1 MSRWE
6 IVVRV
11 RPRKPELGEDVICV
25 KDDTKIIL
33 TESGKG
39 VYFYKGIYLLI

>member
-1 MSRWE
+1 MSQWE
-6 IVVRV
+6 IIVRV
-11 RPRKPELGEDVICV
+11 RPRKPELGEDVIRV

-39 VYFYKGIYLLI
+39 VHFYKGIF